1 MIGIRPHLGIQ
12 LRELFDLKFVINGK
26 VVSLHKVIKY
36 VKRSKSSSD
45 DFNAKQTKH
54 SIDIHHP
61 FYIFESTNF
70 GMRMIIYLHVQTM
83 KDT

>member
-1 MIGIRPHLGIQ
+1 MIGIGPH
-12 LRELFDLKFVINGK
+12 LRELFDLKLINGK

-36 VKRSKSSSD
+36 VKRSKSSFD

-70 GMRMIIYLHVQTM
+70 GMRMIIYLHV
-83 KDT
+83 